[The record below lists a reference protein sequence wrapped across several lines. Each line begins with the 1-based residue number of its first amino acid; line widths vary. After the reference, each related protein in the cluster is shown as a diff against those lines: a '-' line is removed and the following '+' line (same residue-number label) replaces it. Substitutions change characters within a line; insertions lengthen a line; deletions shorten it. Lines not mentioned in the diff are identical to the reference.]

1 MAEAAIMILCDT
13 NIIIEFYKNNS
24 QIISGLRLVGQSN
37 IAIGAVTKAELYFGA
52 LNKVELGMIQ
62 KHLSSIQLFPIDIS
76 ISNKFISL
84 MESYSLSHKLCIPDA
99 LIAATALTYS
109 IELYTLNSKDFH
121 FIENIQLYKPIGLEN
136 E

>member
-1 MAEAAIMILCDT
+1 
-13 NIIIEFYKNNS
+13 
-24 QIISGLRLVGQSN
+24 
-37 IAIGAVTKAELYFGA
+37 
-52 LNKVELGMIQ
+52 
-62 KHLSSIQLFPIDIS
+62 
-76 ISNKFISL
+76 